1 MRAADHIVS
10 SLKAHGIARVY
21 CVPGESYLALL
32 DALHGSDIQV
42 VVCRHE
48 GGAGF
53 MAVAEA
59 KLTGVPGVVMVSR
72 GPGATNVSIAVHM
85 AEQDAIPLVVLIGQ
99 VARDERTRGVF
110 QEVDYDHFFGD
121 MAKAVYEIN
130 EGLRVPEML
139 PRAFR
144 LAAEGVPGP
153 VILSLPEDM
162 LRDEI
167 ANTEPLVYPVAQ
179 AGSDAADVARVQDM
193 INQAERPLIIAG
205 GALRGAR
212 GSEALARF
220 AAAQRLPVAVTWKSQ
235 DVFDNNSDLYAGHL
249 GFGTVAGQRK
259 ALAEAD
265 LIIAVGSR
273 LGDAGTLG
281 FTFPEA
287 PLPKQKLI
295 HIYGSGEPIGRV
307 IRTDL
312 GIVAN
317 PAAMLLALSQNAR
330 VGSALREKWISTVNG
345 AFKTA
350 QAFVSV
356 NPADGVDFGTV
367 IMALAKLA
375 PDDAIITNDAGN
387 ITTWAHRHWLMTP
400 KNTLLG
406 GVVGAM
412 GLGVP
417 AAVAASLAQ
426 PSRTVICLVGDGGVL
441 MTGNELATAMAYG
454 AAPKI
459 VIANN
464 GIYGTIRS
472 HQEKNYPARIS
483 GTNLVNP
490 DFTAWAKSFGAEAF
504 EIALGDDVDATV
516 AAFLKSPG
524 AAVLHVKSSRI
535 ALSANGTLAAS

>member
-1 MRAADHIVS
+1 MAD
-10 SLKAHGIARVY
+10 
-21 CVPGESYLALL
+21 
-32 DALHGSDIQV
+32 
-42 VVCRHE
+42 
-48 GGAGF
+48 
-53 MAVAEA
+53 
-59 KLTGVPGVVMVSR
+59 
-72 GPGATNVSIAVHM
+72 
-85 AEQDAIPLVVLIGQ
+85 
-99 VARDERTRGVF
+99 
-110 QEVDYDHFFGD
+110 
-121 MAKAVYEIN
+121 
-130 EGLRVPEML
+130 
-139 PRAFR
+139 
-144 LAAEGVPGP
+144 
-153 VILSLPEDM
+153 
-162 LRDEI
+162 
-167 ANTEPLVYPVAQ
+167 
-179 AGSDAADVARVQDM
+179 
-193 INQAERPLIIAG
+193 
-205 GALRGAR
+205 
-212 GSEALARF
+212 
-220 AAAQRLPVAVTWKSQ
+220 
-235 DVFDNNSDLYAGHL
+235 
-249 GFGTVAGQRK
+249 
-259 ALAEAD
+259 AD
-265 LIIAVGSR
+265 LIIAVGTR

-287 PLPKQKLI
+287 PIPKQKLV
-295 HIYGSGEPIGRV
+295 HIYGDGEPIGRV

-330 VGSALREKWISTVNG
+330 VGSALREQWISTVNG
-345 AFKTA
+345 SFKAA

-356 NPADGVDFGTV
+356 NPEDGVDFGTV

-375 PDDAIITNDAGN
+375 PEDAVITNDAGN
-387 ITTWAHRHWLMTP
+387 ITTWAHRHWLLTP

-426 PSRTVICLVGDGGVL
+426 PNRTAICLVGDGGVL

-454 AAPKI
+454 ATPKI

-504 EIALGDDVDATV
+504 ELVLGDDVEATV

-535 ALSANGTLAAS
+535 ALSANGTLPAS